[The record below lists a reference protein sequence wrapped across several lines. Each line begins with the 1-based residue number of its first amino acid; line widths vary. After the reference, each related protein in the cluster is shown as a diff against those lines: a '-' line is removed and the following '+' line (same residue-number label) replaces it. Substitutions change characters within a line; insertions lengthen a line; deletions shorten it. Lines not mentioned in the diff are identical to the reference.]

1 VVRAAAVRVQVAR
14 AAVLPEA
21 ASVVALV
28 AASAAATAD
37 LRPSAFVPNS
47 TARAPGAGR
56 FPFNPRT

>member
-14 AAVLPEA
+14 AAVPPEA

-28 AASAAATAD
+28 AVSVATAD
-37 LRPSAFVPNS
+37 LMPSAFVPNS

-56 FPFNPRT
+56 FLFDPRT